1 MPPRPPPRLP
11 QLSID
16 TPRFPPGSRCQQG
29 RTFRRACSP
38 AVDDSRPD
46 PHLREY
52 WELIASGVMEGMG
65 AGVGSPI
72 PDDAWIEDV
81 TTMR

>member
-1 MPPRPPPRLP
+1 
-11 QLSID
+11 
-16 TPRFPPGSRCQQG
+16 
-29 RTFRRACSP
+29 
-38 AVDDSRPD
+38 
-46 PHLREY
+46 
-52 WELIASGVMEGMG
+52 MEGMG